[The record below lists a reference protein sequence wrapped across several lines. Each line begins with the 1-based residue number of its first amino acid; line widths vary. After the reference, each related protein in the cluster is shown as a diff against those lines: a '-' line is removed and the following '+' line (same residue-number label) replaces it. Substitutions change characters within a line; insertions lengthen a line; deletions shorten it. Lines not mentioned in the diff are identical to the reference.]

1 MFACR
6 QLHGVKLNLFFFG
19 RVISQWNVN
28 KEYQPVNTGNITVDL
43 QYYFS
48 LSTDDGSVFKQEF
61 IQYFSEVKKKQ
72 ILIF

>member
-1 MFACR
+1 MFKCR
-6 QLHGVKLNLFFFG
+6 HLRGVKVNLFFFG

-48 LSTDDGSVFKQEF
+48 LSTDDGSVSKQEF
-61 IQYFSEVKKKQ
+61 IQYFSEVKKK
-72 ILIF
+72 L